1 MIGMKTAINAAID
14 ADKPKRILSSAFRS
28 AGLWLPPA
36 ATQ

>member
-1 MIGMKTAINAAID
+1 MIGIKTAINAAID
-14 ADKPKRILSSAFRS
+14 ANRPKRILSSAIRS